1 MIAIKDFGM
10 PSCCDRCNMFDGE
23 DCCITLTRCEDEMSY
38 RNDDCPLVELD
49 SHIGECDRCGGEIY
63 PNTLCIECND
73 YLAKSVFAE
82 EIKQEI
88 EKEMSNADTNDY
100 LNGLNM
106 ALMIINE
113 KHIGKE
119 QE

>member
-1 MIAIKDFGM
+1 MKIVIDLDDDTWVKVL
-10 PSCCDRCNMFDGE
+10 DG
-23 DCCITLTRCEDEMSY
+23 Y
-38 RNDDCPLVELD
+38 VPLG
-49 SHIGECDRCGGEIY
+49 IGKQLKAGIPLPKGLGKCDRCGGEIY